1 MKKRFIFAALFSLF
15 ALVAMQ
21 LNAQTIAWPA
31 GKAEFQTPTVAAL
44 DSTVRAEVTNTF
56 THLTINLTKNAT
68 LHLDTSKKLR
78 AGSFLFVDAIC
89 GSVAKSLT
97 CGDLVQC
104 PVISGTINKGR
115 TLMFVHN
122 GTKFM
127 LVSSTQYN

>member
-1 MKKRFIFAALFSLF
+1 MLCTQVS
-15 ALVAMQ
+15 
-21 LNAQTIAWPA
+21 AQVIAWPA
-31 GKAEFQTPTVAAL
+31 GKAEFQTVTVASS
-44 DSTVRAEVTNTF
+44 DSTARAEVTNTF

-78 AGSFLFVDAIC
+78 SGSFLFVDAIC